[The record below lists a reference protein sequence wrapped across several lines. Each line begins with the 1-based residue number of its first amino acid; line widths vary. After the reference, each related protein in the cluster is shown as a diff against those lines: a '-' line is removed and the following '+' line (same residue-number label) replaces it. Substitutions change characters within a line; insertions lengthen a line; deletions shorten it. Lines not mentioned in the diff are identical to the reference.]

1 MPNEGVQGNQG
12 KVRDMHV
19 AHELSGKSQEIQ
31 LILGNIREIS
41 RKSFEFVSSMNRFPN
56 MLKN

>member
-31 LILGNIREIS
+31 LILGNIREIYQG
-41 RKSFEFVSSMNRFPN
+41 NRLSLFHR
-56 MLKN
+56 